1 MFVFAQPILNL
12 LFPNANDGALI
23 LQISSLAIIF
33 TILDQTING
42 VLQGYGKLMI
52 PTIALAIGVFTKFI
66 LNITLVPNP
75 NIGVYG
81 AAIGSV
87 ACHLVAFT
95 IAFTSLRKNIN
106 LNLTFKKFVLK
117 PLFATIIMGICSY
130 FVYLQLSGIIIERMA
145 TIIAIVV
152 AVIIYVISVVVL
164 RIFTKE
170 EIKML
175 PAGEK
180 IVKILEKIKIY

>member
-1 MFVFAQPILNL
+1 
-12 LFPNANDGALI
+12 
-23 LQISSLAIIF
+23 
-33 TILDQTING
+33 
-42 VLQGYGKLMI
+42 
-52 PTIALAIGVFTKFI
+52 
-66 LNITLVPNP
+66 
-75 NIGVYG
+75 
-81 AAIGSV
+81 
-87 ACHLVAFT
+87 
-95 IAFTSLRKNIN
+95 
-106 LNLTFKKFVLK
+106 
-117 PLFATIIMGICSY
+117 MGICSY